1 MKQILNLWSTQ
12 NRIIHQGWRKCGNS
26 NIGSLQWQASWKEEA
41 RVTEWLIQA
50 RGINFS
56 QDQLLGEGQYAEL
69 QRPLEFDDHTLALRH
84 LAALNA
90 RDKVEESG
98 KRSESLTKIIQSPKE
113 AFNYTLQRLTSAVNR
128 IVSDSEVRKIPT
140 ESLAFETANS
150 ECKGMVRPLKA
161 R

>member
-1 MKQILNLWSTQ
+1 M
-12 NRIIHQGWRKCGNS
+12 
-26 NIGSLQWQASWKEEA
+26 
-41 RVTEWLIQA
+41 
-50 RGINFS
+50 
-56 QDQLLGEGQYAEL
+56 LGEGQYAEL

-128 IVSDSEVRKIPT
+128 IVSDSEVRKILI
-140 ESLAFETANS
+140 EFLAFKNANL
-150 ECKGMVRPLKA
+150 ECKWVIRSLKA
-161 R
+161 RSAPKDQEIRNLADSGAHIYDGTLVRKVISRSLKKNKMADVLIVVSKLF